1 MFMSC
6 SSTSSTVN
14 NPEPH
19 LLEHHGRDVLQDQQQ
34 SISIHERYKYVYC
47 NMLLIEALKSRLLI
61 GRANL
66 IRPMALAL
74 RFGAN
79 PYIRRR
85 FSLIG
90 P

>member
-79 PYIRRR
+79 PLTPEMM
-85 FSLIG
+85 SK
-90 P
+90 